1 MINLFSYSLDKM
13 LERVFIKAT
22 EAETIYLKMQNKI
35 LLSKLKQ
42 KNTEIE
48 ILNKQMK
55 RIKKYQVKLFRMQ
68 STQCQQKSKR
78 KKKIINKKDYIPY
91 EHIPKSL
98 LSDLNPAIR
107 FPKHEKE
114 NRKLYS
120 RKKK

>member
-1 MINLFSYSLDKM
+1 M
-13 LERVFIKAT
+13 LERVFIEAT

-68 STQCQQKSKR
+68 SQCQQKSKR
-78 KKKIINKKDYIPY
+78 KKKIINKKDYLPY
-91 EHIPKSL
+91 ENIPKSL

-120 RKKK
+120 GKKK